1 MIEIVLLL
9 ALGAAIS
16 IAVGWI
22 FIQILLYMQ
31 D

>member
-9 ALGAAIS
+9 ALGAGIAV
-16 IAVGWI
+16 AVGWI

-31 D
+31 E